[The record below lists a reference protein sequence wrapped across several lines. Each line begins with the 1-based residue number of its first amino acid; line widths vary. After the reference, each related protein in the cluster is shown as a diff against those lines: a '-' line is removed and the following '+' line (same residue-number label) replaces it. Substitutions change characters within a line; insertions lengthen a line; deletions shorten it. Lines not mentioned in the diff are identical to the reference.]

1 MDQPNI
7 ILIILDT
14 LRKDVLPMY
23 GGNAYT
29 PNLSEFAK
37 DAVVFQNAI
46 APAPWTLP
54 SHASFFTGLYPR
66 EHGIHDDCDEQDY
79 RKLLNKIDD
88 YNGKNLIKD
97 LKNKGY
103 NTVGFSANPVISSY
117 SGFDKYFNLF
127 ISYPADYVS
136 VEVSELFKKLH
147 IYGNNKNKI
156 ELAMDILSN
165 EGFRALKNYYDI
177 YKKFKRNQKI
187 AGFPYNKQSDNIVN
201 NIIESSFEQP
211 FFMFINFMEVH
222 EPVSMYEVKNNP
234 NTYMDIAGIKLISEK
249 NMNKIRAGY
258 KKSLKNLDQQFGR
271 LMKFLKKLKIYENTL
286 IIVTSDH
293 GQAFKE
299 PQKYPFYGH
308 AGFLYDEIIKVPLII
323 KFPNN
328 LKIEKKEGYQNLI
341 YIPSLIENVMDGN
354 YIDSLTREVTFSESF
369 AGPNFKNLLEQ
380 NIISRKKF
388 EELMNKFCYPR
399 KAVYKNGYKLVI
411 NGLNGEI
418 DEFRYKEKNIDPK
431 ENKDVL
437 DDLLDELDIFKGIEK
452 FVVKK

>member
-66 EHGIHDDCDEQDY
+66 EHGIYDDCDEQDY
-79 RKLLNKIDD
+79 RKLLNKIND

-103 NTVGFSANPVISSY
+103 NTLGFSANPVISSY

-222 EPVSMYEVKNNP
+222 EPVSMYEVKNN
-234 NTYMDIAGIKLISEK
+234 
-249 NMNKIRAGY
+249 
-258 KKSLKNLDQQFGR
+258 
-271 LMKFLKKLKIYENTL
+271 
-286 IIVTSDH
+286 
-293 GQAFKE
+293 
-299 PQKYPFYGH
+299 
-308 AGFLYDEIIKVPLII
+308 
-323 KFPNN
+323 
-328 LKIEKKEGYQNLI
+328 
-341 YIPSLIENVMDGN
+341 
-354 YIDSLTREVTFSESF
+354 
-369 AGPNFKNLLEQ
+369 
-380 NIISRKKF
+380 
-388 EELMNKFCYPR
+388 
-399 KAVYKNGYKLVI
+399 
-411 NGLNGEI
+411 
-418 DEFRYKEKNIDPK
+418 
-431 ENKDVL
+431 
-437 DDLLDELDIFKGIEK
+437 
-452 FVVKK
+452 